1 MSVHTKEHYF
11 NTDKS
16 ATDLFFDLEQEILRM
31 WGVKDD
37 IELLVEKYIDSP
49 QPLSEDEVSNYLM
62 ALARITDL
70 RCSKAFSIF
79 EDYAEKRWEEKK
91 EVVNGHANE
100 LLEMAA
106 TIVESEG
113 LEPAM
118 SVPPEP
124 LRARLARQIRKLKSS
139 EYSRATEWDEEI
151 NN

>member
-1 MSVHTKEHYF
+1 MNVPMKEQRF

-31 WGVKDD
+31 WGIKEDL
-37 IELLVEKYIDSP
+37 ELLLEKYLDSP
-49 QPLSEDEVSNYLM
+49 TPMSVDEVSNYIMGLTY
-62 ALARITDL
+62 LTEL
-70 RCSKAFSIF
+70 RCSKAFSTF
-79 EDYAEKRWEEKK
+79 EDYANKRWEEKK
-91 EVVNGHANE
+91 GVVNEHANE

-139 EYSRATEWDEEI
+139 EYSRDTEWDEEI
-151 NN
+151 ND

>member
-1 MSVHTKEHYF
+1 MKVPTKEQHF
-11 NTDKS
+11 KSNKS

-37 IELLVEKYIDSP
+37 IELLIEKYMDNP
-49 QPLSEDEVSNYLM
+49 THLSEDEVSNYLM
-62 ALARITDL
+62 ALANITDL

-79 EDYAEKRWEEKK
+79 EDYAQKRWQEKK
-91 EVVNGHANE
+91 GVVNEQADE

-106 TIVESEG
+106 TIVETEG
-113 LEPAM
+113 LEHAI

-139 EYSRATEWDEEI
+139 EHSRNNEWDEEI
-151 NN
+151 ND